1 MRVVRREN
9 MAMPKNVD
17 IVDIIV
23 ILVVIILVIVYN
35 TTGVHDSQC
44 YAGYVYIEST
54 CVRGYR
60 P

>member
-1 MRVVRREN
+1 